1 MVVDFTSKLWYDII
15 KLRLNLMGGIKMFQ
29 VMQEIGEEYLILFN
43 GTFQECQ
50 EYVKENKLTL
60 SDTLFIS

>member
-1 MVVDFTSKLWYDII
+1 
-15 KLRLNLMGGIKMFQ
+15 MFQ